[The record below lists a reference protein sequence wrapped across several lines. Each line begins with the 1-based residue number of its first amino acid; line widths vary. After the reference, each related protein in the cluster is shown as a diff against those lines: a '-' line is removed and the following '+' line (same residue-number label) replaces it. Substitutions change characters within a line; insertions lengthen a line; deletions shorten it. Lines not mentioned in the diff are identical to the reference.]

1 VLRNLSH
8 GIKLN
13 TEGTVTVQCSPPLQ
27 RSSTLSFTLIVIVPG
42 VSVHCISHIVLAI
55 FFVTQLPSYPHFKPV
70 PPTHSFTWRHR
81 SRYGTVSSP
90 PSSPSR
96 PPDPD
101 HAGTHRTQR
110 RSAPP
115 SVRSSHATKDRRLFP
130 QTWKT
135 KHQSTHY
142 GQRERKKYP
151 CTIESCRQYP
161 DGGCGQRN
169 THKTRRNK

>member
-1 VLRNLSH
+1 MLPPATALVHSVFHSHRNRARGFGALYFPHRTRHLLRYPTAL
-8 GIKLN
+8 
-13 TEGTVTVQCSPPLQ
+13 
-27 RSSTLSFTLIVIVPG
+27 
-42 VSVHCISHIVLAI
+42 
-55 FFVTQLPSYPHFKPV
+55 LPSLQARPPHSLIHLETPITV
-70 PPTHSFTWRHR
+70 
-81 SRYGTVSSP
+81 RYGTVSSP

-101 HAGTHRTQR
+101 HAGTHQTQR